1 MTESALPLWH
11 SLRPSPLWSGPPD
24 SFFISVAHTTHPR
37 CDVELPSPCV
47 SPLISHLLLAASK
60 LGAAPASCYC
70 WPLGCSTISHWVS
83 QLFYPSSQPPILTSL
98 R

>member
-1 MTESALPLWH
+1 MTESVLPLWH

-47 SPLISHLLLAASK
+47 SPLMISHLLLTASK
-60 LGAAPASCYC
+60 LGDATSSLLLLASGLQYHL
-70 WPLGCSTISHWVS
+70 PLGFSALLS
-83 QLFYPSSQPPILTSL
+83 F
-98 R
+98 

>member
-1 MTESALPLWH
+1 MTESGLPLWH

-47 SPLISHLLLAASK
+47 SPLTSHLLLAASK
-60 LGAAPASCYC
+60 LGDATSFLLLLASGLQYHI
-70 WPLGCSTISHWVS
+70 PLGFSA
-83 QLFYPSSQPPILTSL
+83 LPSF
-98 R
+98 